1 LWHETAG
8 DDWTPRPALPGDTD
22 VDVAVV
28 GAGLTGL
35 WTAHYLA
42 EADPSLRIAV
52 LEAEVA
58 GYGASGRNGGWCSA
72 LFPASLTKLTR
83 LADREAALAQH
94 RAMRETVDEVAR
106 ATAAEGIDAH
116 VVKGGTISLARN
128 PAQLRRARAE
138 VEDARAWGRDETD
151 VRLLDRAEARR
162 ILDGS
167 GTLGGTFT
175 PDCAVVHPGRLVR
188 GLASAVERR
197 GVRIH
202 EQTRVTS
209 IEPGRVRTTHGTVR
223 AETVIRATEGY
234 TAGLVGQR
242 RVLAPV
248 YSLVIATE
256 PLDAELWDRIG
267 LARRETFT
275 DHRHLI
281 VYGQRTADDRL
292 VFGGRGAPYHYGSAV
307 RPTYDTKARV
317 FATLDRALAELLP
330 DGAPYDVTH
339 RWGGPLAIS
348 RDWHASVRFDPRTGL
363 ASAGGYVGDGVASAN
378 LAGRTLA
385 DLLLGR
391 TSALTRLPWVGHTSP
406 RWEPEPLRWLGVNAG
421 LRIAAAADATE
432 ARSGQPTPVSRA
444 LSGLLGR
451 LTGS

>member
-209 IEPGRVRTTHGTVR
+209 I
-223 AETVIRATEGY
+223 
-234 TAGLVGQR
+234 
-242 RVLAPV
+242 
-248 YSLVIATE
+248 
-256 PLDAELWDRIG
+256 
-267 LARRETFT
+267 
-275 DHRHLI
+275 
-281 VYGQRTADDRL
+281 
-292 VFGGRGAPYHYGSAV
+292 
-307 RPTYDTKARV
+307 
-317 FATLDRALAELLP
+317 
-330 DGAPYDVTH
+330 
-339 RWGGPLAIS
+339 
-348 RDWHASVRFDPRTGL
+348 
-363 ASAGGYVGDGVASAN
+363 
-378 LAGRTLA
+378 
-385 DLLLGR
+385 
-391 TSALTRLPWVGHTSP
+391 
-406 RWEPEPLRWLGVNAG
+406 
-421 LRIAAAADATE
+421 
-432 ARSGQPTPVSRA
+432 
-444 LSGLLGR
+444 
-451 LTGS
+451 